1 MKITKTKIFTSIFML
16 IAMLAIA
23 PLCYA
28 DKSDEKTSIED
39 VRQESQELIQALK
52 SYSADQRD
60 EAIRKSKSALENL
73 DRRIDAL
80 EARIDNNWDK
90 MNKSAREKARN
101 SLKAVRKQRTKVAE
115 WYGSLK
121 SSSAD
126 AWLHMK
132 KGFSD
137 AYNTLYDAWEKSEKE
152 FSSDKK

>member
-1 MKITKTKIFTSIFML
+1 MKLTKIKIFTSIFML
-16 IAMLAIA
+16 MAMLAIA

-39 VRQESQELIQALK
+39 VRQESRELIQALK

-90 MNKSAREKARN
+90 MNESAREKARN

-137 AYNTLYDAWEKSEKE
+137 AYNALYDAWEKSEKE
-152 FSSDKK
+152 FSSED